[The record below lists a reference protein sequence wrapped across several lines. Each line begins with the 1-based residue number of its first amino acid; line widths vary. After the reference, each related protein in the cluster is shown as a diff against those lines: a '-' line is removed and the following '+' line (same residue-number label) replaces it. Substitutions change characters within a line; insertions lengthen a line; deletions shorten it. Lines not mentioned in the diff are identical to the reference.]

1 MDEILYRILQGHRLK
16 GFHGGKKN
24 IYTRGSYFLRELE
37 KLINEKKMYRAT
49 SKLKKNI
56 YICKIKYK
64 IKKKTTS

>member
-37 KLINEKKMYRAT
+37 KLINEKKCIVQLQ
-49 SKLKKNI
+49 SLKKI
-56 YICKIKYK
+56 YIYVK
-64 IKKKTTS
+64 

>member
-37 KLINEKKMYRAT
+37 KLINEKKCIVQLQ
-49 SKLKKNI
+49 SLKKNI
-56 YICKIKYK
+56 YM
-64 IKKKTTS
+64 

>member
-37 KLINEKKMYRAT
+37 KLINEKKCIVQLQ
-49 SKLKKNI
+49 SLKKNI
-56 YICKIKYK
+56 YVK
-64 IKKKTTS
+64 